1 MTEVIELV
9 LEQTEVDREQIVDL
23 GRQGPPGPPGPA
35 GTDEFDIDL
44 ALNYQIAK
52 L

>member
-9 LEQTEVDREQIVDL
+9 LEQTVVEREFVDV
-23 GRQGPPGPPGPA
+23 GRQGPPGPQGPA